1 MQAFYTAKQGI
12 SAHQRNVDIIA
23 NNIANI
29 GTCSFK
35 SARTDFKDMLY
46 SQMHNA
52 ADPQSNANLKC
63 GTGALTGATTRS
75 FVKGTP
81 KETGVSTDFYIDGDG
96 FFAVQGNDGT
106 AYTRNGCFTI
116 SEEEDGSYLVTSQG
130 RYVLDD
136 DNQRIRIT
144 GSVEDLTVNADGEL
158 SSGGTVFAK
167 LQLVTFVNKDGLY
180 SADNCTYIASQS
192 SGDIVASQATVKQGF
207 SEESNVDLSLEL
219 TKLIRAQ
226 RAFSVTAQAL
236 VMADQMDAAAN
247 NIRA

>member
-12 SAHQRNVDIIA
+12 TAHQRNVDIIA

-29 GTCSFK
+29 STCSFK

-63 GTGALTGATTRS
+63 GTGALTGATTRN

-81 KETGVSTDFYIDGDG
+81 KQTGNSTDFYIDGDG

-116 SEEEDGSYLVTSQG
+116 SEEQDGSYLVTSQG

-136 DNQRIRIT
+136 NNQRIRII
-144 GSVEDLTVNADGEL
+144 GNIEDLAVNENGDL
-158 SSGGTVFAK
+158 SSGDAVFAK

-180 SADNCTYIASQS
+180 SADNSTYIASPA
-192 SGDIVASQATVKQGF
+192 SGDIVTSQAAIKQGF

-236 VMADQMDAAAN
+236 VMADQMDSAAN